1 MSDFR
6 IGSGAFFDKGID
18 SITFKGGEAA
28 QGLPDPRELTP
39 ADHAERPQLEQLL
52 ALPNLDD
59 FLDQSIRPEFG
70 NRDLLL
76 PTRFRQAMDS
86 TLATLQKAA
95 ADSRPGDPDAAKVL
109 NRAVR
114 LLNEEGS
121 LRDLLQM
128 YRSVLYQG

>member
-6 IGSGAFFDKGID
+6 IGTGAFFERGID

-28 QGLPDPRELTP
+28 QGLPDQRELTP
-39 ADHAERPQLEQLL
+39 ADHAERPQLDQLL
-52 ALPNLDD
+52 AMPNLDD
-59 FLDQSIRPEFG
+59 YLDQSIRPDLE

-76 PTRFRQAMDS
+76 PTRFRQVMDGA
-86 TLATLQKAA
+86 LATLEKEALGAQA
-95 ADSRPGDPDAAKVL
+95 GDPDTAKVL

-114 LLNEEGS
+114 LLNEENA

>member
-6 IGSGAFFDKGID
+6 IGTGAFFEKGID

-28 QGLPDPRELTP
+28 QGLPDPHDLAP
-39 ADHAERPQLEQLL
+39 ADHSERPQLDQLL

-59 FLDQSIRPEFG
+59 YLDQSIRPALD
-70 NRDLLL
+70 NRDLLM
-76 PTRFRQAMDS
+76 PARFRQVMDGA
-86 TLATLQKAA
+86 LATLQRQAGAA
-95 ADSRPGDPDAAKVL
+95 SDGDPETARVL

-114 LLNEEGS
+114 LLNEENA
-121 LRDLLQM
+121 LRDLVQM